1 MNSKE
6 LLAILNENNMEFIS
20 KSQILAK
27 DYYREVKEN
36 NLFKNAKIIF
46 NDPTTA

>member
-6 LLAILNENNMEFIS
+6 LIAILNENNMEFIS

-27 DYYREVKEN
+27 DYYKEIKQES
-36 NLFKNAKIIF
+36 LFKNTKIIF
-46 NDPTTA
+46 NDPTIA

>member
-20 KSQILAK
+20 KSKILAK
-27 DYYREVKEN
+27 DYFKEIKN
-36 NLFKNAKIIF
+36 DSLFKNTKIIF

>member
-6 LLAILNENNMEFIS
+6 LIAILEENKMEFIS
-20 KSQILAK
+20 KSQVLAK
-27 DYYREVKEN
+27 DYYKEIKEN
-36 NLFKNAKIIF
+36 NLFQNAKISF